1 MKWLEVQIKTTSE
14 NEDRVVDIL
23 YKYGA
28 TGLAIEDPND
38 IEEFSRTEKDWDFI
52 DASLTD
58 NPSIGIIIKAYYEI
72 DKEMLDTIELIRDEI
87 ERYPIHKGEEPY
99 GIIST
104 LEVDDED
111 WADNWKLYFT
121 TLTIG
126 NNIII
131 KPSWEQYE
139 EREGDIIIELDPG
152 MAFGTG
158 THETTKM
165 CAEALNKYV
174 KEESIVFD
182 IGCGSGILSIV
193 AAKLG
198 AKKVTAIDLDE
209 VCIKT
214 SLENVRNNDTED
226 IIDVVHGNLLDV
238 IDGKADIIV
247 ANIVAEIIVEMSY
260 YLKQYLESNGIFICS
275 GIITEKISLVENSL
289 LENGFKILEINQNN
303 DWASITAT
311 VQG

>member
-198 AKKVTAIDLDE
+198 AKK
-209 VCIKT
+209 
-214 SLENVRNNDTED
+214 
-226 IIDVVHGNLLDV
+226 
-238 IDGKADIIV
+238 
-247 ANIVAEIIVEMSY
+247 
-260 YLKQYLESNGIFICS
+260 
-275 GIITEKISLVENSL
+275 
-289 LENGFKILEINQNN
+289 
-303 DWASITAT
+303 
-311 VQG
+311 